1 MKKRRTN
8 YKGYTLVE
16 LLVVMLISG
25 ILLSMGAVEYGTAT
39 SESKIQ
45 SFHSSVLTALSGA
58 ESYRQKYGE
67 YPDTNTFNALLR
79 DQRYFSIPPKNPYT
93 GKTLQATTATEA
105 KNTLGYFYYSLTP
118 DGNIK
123 VETNPPLD
131 IDVAQMEE
139 PEKGTTST
147 YSVSFTVVDGNGSP
161 ISGAQIMING
171 KTLTTD
177 AQGKATTALAAGTY
191 FYSATKTG
199 YNFVNGSLTVS
210 GDISRTITMNSSS
223 FTVTVIVKNESG
235 DPITGAYVT
244 GIGSGGQTTD
254 AEGKATFTGI
264 SAGTYNIVATA
275 TGYEQTSLAVTV
287 KSNQQVRITMPKLRL
302 YTVNVLVTDIDG
314 NPLQGAVIK
323 GIGSGGVTGSDGRA
337 TIANVLAGS
346 YTITVEATN
355 YDQQQKTIVVNS
367 NQDVSFALV
376 PSKFTVSISVMDAD
390 KGTAVTGASVSGI
403 GADSKVTD
411 DSGNVAFENVL
422 SGDYTINVSAP
433 NYAST
438 SKSIS
443 VSKSAN
449 SFTVYLSRLKGS
461 VTITVKN
468 SSSGAVISNAN
479 VEIVGFG
486 SSYTDGTGKAVFSN
500 VPYGSYS
507 VNASAL
513 GYNAATTTL
522 NVSAA
527 SQSLEITLEQPKY
540 TVTVNVKDQNGN
552 PISGATVSGLG
563 TAKTTDTNGTA
574 VFQDITYGSY
584 TISVSAYGY
593 YDASTTKVI
602 SSNDTINISLAALP
616 KGNVQINVKD
626 GDNGGAPFAGATVQ
640 LKDLNGK
647 VVASAVSDSQGKAIL
662 SGIVNGLYTV
672 VASYDWRYGT
682 STMDIAVNGNG
693 IYDITLSKL
702 KATVTVKLTDA
713 SGISPSGVSVTGIG
727 SGGTTDWQGKITFS
741 NIPYGQYNISV
752 SSQYHSPTSMSVTV
766 NSPSQTVSIP
776 INRNKVTV
784 TVHVQDSRSGAS
796 LSGASVSG
804 IGSGGTTDG
813 NGNITFSNI
822 WAKSYTIQVNPNS
835 PDYKNK
841 SESVNITDSRTITI
855 SVDQVDRLTFRV
867 MYERYVPE
875 VGASFPVPLAYG
887 SVTLIGP
894 QTYYGTTDAN
904 GYITFNNI
912 TYGSYTVR
920 VAFTYKTA
928 SGETRDVVKDLGPYS
943 YNGGIVNWGTLPTIY
958 P

>member
-93 GKTLQATTATEA
+93 GKTLQATTDTSSEA

-804 IGSGGTTDG
+804 IGSGGTTDWQ
-813 NGNITFSNI
+813 GNITFSNI
-822 WAKSYTIQVNPNS
+822 WANSYYISASYTNYNS
-835 PDYKNK
+835 GGGTFAVTGNQ
-841 SESVNITDSRTITI
+841 TITI
-855 SVDQVDRLTFRV
+855 ALAPIDRLTIQTVHAGVSTNGRGFILPKSMYFRL
-867 MYERYVPE
+867 
-875 VGASFPVPLAYG
+875 VGPASY
-887 SVTLIGP
+887 S
-894 QTYYGTTDAN
+894 GTTDSN
-904 GYITFNNI
+904 GYYTINNPRLG
-912 TYGSYTVR
+912 TYTPYVTYRGQEQQDR
-920 VAFTYKTA
+920 PFT
-928 SGETRDVVKDLGPYS
+928 
-943 YNGGIVNWGTLPTIY
+943 YNGGIVTQQITWFSDFDW
-958 P
+958 

>member
-8 YKGYTLVE
+8 YKGYTLIE

-39 SESKIQ
+39 SQSKLQ

-67 YPDTNTFNALLR
+67 YPDTDTFNALLR
-79 DQRYFSIPPKNPYT
+79 SPKYFSIPPKNPYT
-93 GKTLQATTATEA
+93 GETLTATTDTSPEA

-199 YNFVNGSLTVS
+199 YNFVNGSLSVS
-210 GDISRTITMNSSS
+210 GDTSRTITMNSSS

-244 GIGSGGQTTD
+244 GIGSGEQATD

-367 NQDVSFALV
+367 NVDVSFALV
-376 PSKFTVSISVMDAD
+376 PSKYTVTITVLDGD
-390 KGTAVTGASVSGI
+390 KGTAITGASVSGI
-403 GADSKVTD
+403 GGDSQVTD
-411 DSGNVAFENVL
+411 SSGKATFTNVL
-422 SGDYTINVSAP
+422 SGNYTVAVSAS
-433 NYAST
+433 NYVST
-438 SKSIS
+438 TQPIT

-449 SFTVYLSRLKGS
+449 SFTISLSKMKGS
-461 VTITVKN
+461 VTVTVKD
-468 SSSGAVISNAN
+468 SSSGAAIANAN
-479 VEIVGFG
+479 VTINGFG
-486 SSYTDGTGKAVFSN
+486 SLTTDRTGKAVFSN
-500 VPYGSYS
+500 VSYGSYT
-507 VNASAL
+507 VNVLAL
-513 GYNAATTTL
+513 GYDLTTDSLSVAAP
-522 NVSAA
+522 
-527 SQSLEITLEQPKY
+527 SQSVEISVNPSKY
-540 TVTVNVKDQNGN
+540 TVTVNVQDTNGN
-552 PISGATVSGLG
+552 PVSGASVSGLG
-563 TAKTTDTNGTA
+563 AVKTTDTYGKA
-574 VFQDITYGSY
+574 VFSNVTYGDY

-593 YDASTTKVI
+593 SNASKAVTI
-602 SSNDTINISLAALP
+602 GQNQTINIVLTPLP
-616 KGNVQINVKD
+616 KSNVQINVKD
-626 GDNGGAPFAGATVQ
+626 EDNGGAPLVGATVSI
-640 LKDLNGK
+640 KDLDGTIVATASSDSNGK
-647 VVASAVSDSQGKAIL
+647 VL
-662 SGIVNGLYTV
+662 FSGVVNGLYTV
-672 VASYDWRYGT
+672 IASYDWRYAPA
-682 STMDIAVNGNG
+682 SMDIAVNGNG
-693 IYDITLSKL
+693 VYNVTLSKI
-702 KATVTVKLTDA
+702 KTSVTVQLTDN
-713 SGISPSGVSVTGIG
+713 SGIVPQGVSVTGIG
-727 SGGTTDWQGKITFS
+727 PGGTTNAKGEISFS
-741 NIPYGQYNISV
+741 NVHYGSYNVTLTSPYHSSTSTTVTVDTPNQTINISLV
-752 SSQYHSPTSMSVTV
+752 
-766 NSPSQTVSIP
+766 
-776 INRNKVTV
+776 RNKVTV

-796 LSGASVSG
+796 IAGASVTG
-804 IGSGGTTDG
+804 IGSSKTTDL
-813 NGNITFSNI
+813 NGNATFSNI
-822 WAKSYTIQVNPNS
+822 WANSYSIQASASKYNTNS
-835 PDYKNK
+835 NTF
-841 SESVNITDSRTITI
+841 SITGNQTITI
-855 SVDQVDRLTFRV
+855 SLTPIDRITVATFLCDASGSCNLESYLMWARLETLPHGMGGTVYQV
-867 MYERYVPE
+867 
-875 VGASFPVPLAYG
+875 ASY
-887 SVTLIGP
+887 
-894 QTYYGTTDAN
+894 N
-904 GYITFNNI
+904 GYATFNNI
-912 TYGSYTVR
+912 PTGTYYQYLNYAGNLRAQNNGLSVLYR
-920 VAFTYKTA
+920 
-928 SGETRDVVKDLGPYS
+928 
-943 YNGGIVNWGTLPTIY
+943 GGIVYWEFYWRP
-958 P
+958 

>member
-1 MKKRRTN
+1 MKKRRTY

-39 SESKIQ
+39 SQSKLQ

-93 GKTLQATTATEA
+93 GKTLQATTDTSSEA

-302 YTVNVLVTDIDG
+302 YTVNVLVTDTDG
-314 NPLQGAVIK
+314 NSIEGAVIK

-367 NQDVSFALV
+367 NQDVSFVLV
-376 PSKFTVSISVMDAD
+376 PSKFTVSISVVDAD

-403 GADSKVTD
+403 GADNKVTD
-411 DSGNVAFENVL
+411 DFGKVAFENVL

-513 GYNAATTTL
+513 GYNAGTGILAVT
-522 NVSAA
+522 A
-527 SQSLEITLEQPKY
+527 SSQNMEINLEQSRY
-540 TVTVNVKDQNGN
+540 AVTVNVKDQNGN
-552 PISGATVSGLG
+552 PISGAIVSGLG
-563 TAKTTDTNGTA
+563 TATITDANGTA
-574 VFQDITYGSY
+574 VFQDITYGEY
-584 TISVSAYGY
+584 TISVSAYGFVADY
-593 YDASTTKVI
+593 KTEIVDKSK
-602 SSNDTINISLAALP
+602 TINIVLESLP
-616 KGNVQINVKD
+616 KYDIQVNVKD
-626 GDNGGAPFAGATVQ
+626 GDNGGAPFAGATVE
-640 LKDLNGK
+640 LKDVNGN

-662 SGIVNGLYTV
+662 KGVVNGIYTLN
-672 VASYDWRYGT
+672 AFYDWRYGT
-682 STMDIAVNGNG
+682 SIMDIAVNGSG

-702 KATVTVKLTDA
+702 RATVIVELTDA

-727 SGGTTDWQGKITFS
+727 SGGTTDSNGKVTL
-741 NIPYGQYNISV
+741 NGIPYGSYNV
-752 SSQYHSPTSMSVTV
+752 ALSSSYHVPTSTTV
-766 NSPSQTVSIP
+766 IVNTPSQTASIP
-776 INRNKVTV
+776 INRKHVTLTIVTYDGSQYRQARVSMNPSPPNYTWPQYTDKNGKLILENIWAGEYFADMRAIDAPERGWWGYLYAVPDTYGKCTV
-784 TVHVQDSRSGAS
+784 TVSFRY
-796 LSGASVSG
+796 
-804 IGSGGTTDG
+804 IG
-813 NGNITFSNI
+813 
-822 WAKSYTIQVNPNS
+822 Y
-835 PDYKNK
+835 
-841 SESVNITDSRTITI
+841 
-855 SVDQVDRLTFRV
+855 
-867 MYERYVPE
+867 
-875 VGASFPVPLAYG
+875 
-887 SVTLIGP
+887 
-894 QTYYGTTDAN
+894 
-904 GYITFNNI
+904 
-912 TYGSYTVR
+912 
-920 VAFTYKTA
+920 
-928 SGETRDVVKDLGPYS
+928 
-943 YNGGIVNWGTLPTIY
+943 
-958 P
+958 